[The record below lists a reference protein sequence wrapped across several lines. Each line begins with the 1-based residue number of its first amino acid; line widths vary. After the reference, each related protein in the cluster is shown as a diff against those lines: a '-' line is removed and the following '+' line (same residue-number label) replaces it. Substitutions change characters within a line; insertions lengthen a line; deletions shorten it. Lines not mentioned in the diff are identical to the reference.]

1 MDRFG
6 KDCRLR
12 SVTEEML
19 GFLQTIDVAK
29 EVSCVRAPFP

>member
-19 GFLQTIDVAK
+19 GFLQNIDVAK
-29 EVSCVRAPFP
+29 EVFE